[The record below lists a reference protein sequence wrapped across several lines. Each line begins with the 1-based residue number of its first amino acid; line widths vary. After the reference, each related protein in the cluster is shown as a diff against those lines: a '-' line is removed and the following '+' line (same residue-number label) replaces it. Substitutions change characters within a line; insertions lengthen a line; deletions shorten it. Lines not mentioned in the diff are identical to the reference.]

1 MADKDDLIGDGVV
14 KSAARV
20 VEILEL
26 FEARQ
31 SALSINQIVEGLK
44 LPQSSVSSLVK
55 SLVILG
61 YLNRID
67 DTRTFTPSERLAF
80 LGHWTLGKPRG
91 MEAVQVMMGEL
102 SETTGEAILLGC
114 RSGTLLRYVSII
126 ESPHVLRFTLNLN
139 QTRPIQSCGMGIMLL
154 TLLADSAVA
163 PLVRRFNDEVPD
175 HPLKRPESQVLED
188 VRRGRAQGYF
198 ETFGMVTQE
207 VGTISTVLPLPA
219 EGRVLGIGIGGPL
232 SRLDKKRD
240 WLRQTLMEKVAAFVA
255 ADGNS

>member
-1 MADKDDLIGDGVV
+1 MNNDNPTNDGVV

-20 VEILEL
+20 MEILEL
-26 FEARQ
+26 FETRH
-31 SALSINQIVEGLK
+31 SALSINQIVEGLG

-55 SLVILG
+55 SLMILG
-61 YLNRID
+61 YLNRVEG
-67 DTRTFTPSERLAF
+67 TRTFTPSERLAF
-80 LGHWTLGKPRG
+80 LGNWTLGKPRG
-91 MEAVQVMMGEL
+91 MEAVQVMMREL

-154 TLLADSAVA
+154 TPLSDLAVA
-163 PLVRRFNDEVPD
+163 AQVRRFNNEEPN

-188 VRRGRAQGYF
+188 VRIGRTQGYF

-207 VGTISTVLPLPA
+207 VGTISTVLPLPTD
-219 EGRVLGIGIGGPL
+219 GRMLGIAIGGPL
-232 SRLDKKRD
+232 SRLNMERD
-240 WLRQTLMEKVAAFVA
+240 WLCQTLLEKVAAFVETY
-255 ADGNS
+255 ADS